1 MVSLTKVGS
10 ETIMNRKHYLL
21 KLAGR
26 TILPFNHVY
35 KGKLVSGLHNR
46 NKNTLEI
53 VVTISNI

>member
-35 KGKLVSGLHNR
+35 KEELVSGLHNR